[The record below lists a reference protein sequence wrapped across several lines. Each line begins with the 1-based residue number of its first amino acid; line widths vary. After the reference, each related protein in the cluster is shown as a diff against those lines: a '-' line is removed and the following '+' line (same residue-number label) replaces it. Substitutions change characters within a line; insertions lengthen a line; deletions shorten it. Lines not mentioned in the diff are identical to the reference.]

1 MLIVINGPIASGKST
16 LARAVAREMQAH
28 GAKTAWVD
36 VDLLYD
42 MLDAAV
48 GVPKGDERSWHLAR
62 EAAAAITDTF
72 LDGGVDAVLVE
83 GRFFAEERAEYLKG
97 VHSYVVPRF
106 ITLRI
111 SYDEA
116 LRRAQTDSTRG
127 ASRDPAFLR
136 PYFVGVERDMASVP
150 DTDLVLDTELL
161 DLDRCVAEVIGF
173 VRRSN

>member
-1 MLIVINGPIASGKST
+1 VLIVINGPIASGKST

-28 GAKTAWVD
+28 GAKTALVD

-48 GVPKGDERSWHLAR
+48 GVPKGNERSWHLAR
-62 EAAAAITDTF
+62 AAAAALTDTF

-83 GRFFAEERAEYLKG
+83 GRFFAEERAEYLAG
-97 VHSYVVPRF
+97 VHSLVDPRF
-106 ITLRI
+106 VTLRV

-116 LRRAQTDSTRG
+116 LRRAQADPTRG

-136 PYFVGVERDMASVP
+136 PYFVRVERDLASVP
-150 DTDLVLDTELL
+150 DTDLVLDTQLL
-161 DLDRCVAEVIGF
+161 DLDQCVAEVIGF
-173 VRRSN
+173 VRRSY